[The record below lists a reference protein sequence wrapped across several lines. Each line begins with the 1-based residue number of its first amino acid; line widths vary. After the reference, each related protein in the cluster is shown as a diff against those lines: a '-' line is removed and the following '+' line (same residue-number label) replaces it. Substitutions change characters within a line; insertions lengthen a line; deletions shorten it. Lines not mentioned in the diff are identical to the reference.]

1 MTRPLVVLLLIARTL
16 AAQDASG
23 RVEPSAAEVAFA
35 AGRLDVA
42 ESALYDAVRRAP
54 RDPSARGT
62 LGGFLAAR
70 GRLRAGAVLLEEARQ
85 FGADARTVD
94 ARLAQVYTWL
104 GDWEALGALASGVP
118 AAAER
123 ERARWLASQR
133 HDVLGPDSAQVDLAP
148 NELAGLGRV
157 RIVVDDSA
165 TVADI
170 DPTITGLTLPAHVT
184 STSPRFGDVEGGTL
198 VVVARIGIGSMTL
211 QNVPARAIGGTTAG
225 RIGLDVLARLTPTFD
240 VAARRLTL
248 RRSGR
253 GPAGDSLALWL
264 ALPGVGVAARS
275 GRPPASLASAEGRSA
290 VRGHVWTFDLAHG
303 AVVVVP

>member
-1 MTRPLVVLLLIARTL
+1 MTRALVALALVARALTAQ
-16 AAQDASG
+16 AAPG
-23 RVEPSAAEVAFA
+23 RVVPSAAETAFA

-62 LGGFLAAR
+62 LGGFLASR
-70 GRLRAGAVLLEEARQ
+70 GRLRVGAVLLEEARQ
-85 FGADARTVD
+85 FGAEAKTVD
-94 ARLAQVYTWL
+94 ARLAQVYEWL
-104 GDWEALGALASGVP
+104 GDWEALGAMTNGVP
-118 AAAER
+118 GSAER

-133 HDVLGPDSAQVDLAP
+133 HDILGPDSAQVDLEP

-157 RIVVDDSA
+157 MIVVDDSE
-165 TVADI
+165 TVADV
-170 DPTITGLTLPAHVT
+170 DPTITGLDLPAWAT
-184 STSPRFGDVEGGTL
+184 ASALRFGGTDGGTL
-198 VVVARIGIGSMTL
+198 VVVSRIGIGAMTL
-211 QNVPARAIGGTTAG
+211 QNVPARVIAGATVG

-240 VAARRLTL
+240 ATARRLTL

-253 GPAGDSLALWL
+253 GPAGDSRALWL
-264 ALPGVGVAARS
+264 ALPGVGIAARA
-275 GRPPASLASAEGRSA
+275 GRAPASLASAEGRSA